1 MSFDIKIQTT
11 VYSQSQELVKDCIY
25 KLGPKVK
32 SLVEYQG
39 VAFESLVA

>member
-11 VYSQSQELVKDCIY
+11 VHSQSQVKDCIY
-25 KLGPKVK
+25 NLGPKLK